1 MLIVPVR
8 TVNHS
13 EQACMAD
20 HSVGLDEPIHSFH
33 RLLVTERIQ
42 VVDAQLPNVVVLVL
56 EPEQSVPVE
65 VKRHC
70 VLVKG

>member
-1 MLIVPVR
+1 
-8 TVNHS
+8 
-13 EQACMAD
+13 MAD
-20 HSVGLDEPIHSFH
+20 HSVGFDEPIHSFY

-56 EPEQSVPVE
+56 EPEKSVPVE

-70 VLVKG
+70 VLVKE